1 MNFIFLL
8 TFMILQEKIH
18 FVLKVI
24 FFSFLYNIL
33 VNSWLNKNGKATQ
46 GVNQTKY
53 SQNAF
58 RKKMVLCAACDASPV
73 LTWDVSMPQ

>member
-8 TFMILQEKIH
+8 TFMILQEKTH

-33 VNSWLNKNGKATQ
+33 VNYWLNQNGKATQ
-46 GVNQTKY
+46 LPSVNQTKY
-53 SQNAF
+53 S
-58 RKKMVLCAACDASPV
+58 
-73 LTWDVSMPQ
+73 

>member
-24 FFSFLYNIL
+24 FFNFLYNIL
-33 VNSWLNKNGKATQ
+33 VNSWLNQNGKATHS
-46 GVNQTKY
+46 VNQTKY
-53 SQNAF
+53 S
-58 RKKMVLCAACDASPV
+58 
-73 LTWDVSMPQ
+73 